1 MKTAGRR
8 MPRPVEP
15 SGTRVSAWGY
25 TKMVRFYLKDAPA
38 AVAEGRIF
46 RSGSQEF
53 ETVENRKVHES
64 KIQEAGCADS
74 QGGSVT
80 RYIPRHERNIPQPTP
95 HTRPQFS
102 QLLTGRDGICHNRAF
117 WENKLHRVQFSI
129 LSNSAFS
136 SSVTSCH
143 VSIHTCLACGPFV
156 TDSHALS
163 EMDKKHAKST
173 GRCAP
178 SQKTRESVV
187 VATDVADYRP
197 RSG

>member
-74 QGGSVT
+74 EGGVGNSVYSSART
-80 RYIPRHERNIPQPTP
+80 EYPTADAT
-95 HTRPQFS
+95 HTAKFS